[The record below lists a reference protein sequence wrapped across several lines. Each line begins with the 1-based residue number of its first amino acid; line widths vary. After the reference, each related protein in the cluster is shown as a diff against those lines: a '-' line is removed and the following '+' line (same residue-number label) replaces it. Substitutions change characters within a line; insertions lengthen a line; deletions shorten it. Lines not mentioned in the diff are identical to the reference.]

1 MARESREFRTLD
13 KDLRR
18 VTNAERAA
26 LQSARG
32 VLRLGI
38 ALAFVI
44 AAALTATGFFTGQP
58 TFGIVAA
65 GMAVAAYLALSIGA
79 NDVANSL
86 GPAVGAGAIGMT
98 TGLILVAGMEVLG
111 AVLAGDEVTATLTEG
126 LVGSTLG
133 QGAATARMMLA
144 ALLAAGI
151 WISLATW
158 ANAPVSTTH
167 SVVGAIAGAGLATF
181 GMTAVN
187 WPAMAMIATG
197 WMASPIVAGL
207 LAAGMLAALR
217 NRVMNRADRIGA
229 GRVWLPVLVA
239 LTLGMLGAV
248 ATVTAHV
255 TGPATALAVG
265 LAGAFAGWV
274 YARLRIDRLI
284 RDKSGEQLAF
294 KKLLGLPLVVAA
306 MVMGFAHGANDTAN
320 IAAPLTT
327 MLDSLAADPG
337 PPRRTL
343 VLLVSSIGIALGI
356 VLFGRRLVHMVGS
369 NITQLNPNRA
379 LCVSLATATTVL
391 VFSSF
396 GLPVSTTHIAVGGVF
411 GIGFYREWADRKPE
425 PEGEALPAEERRRR
439 HLVRRSHV
447 RTILGAWLI
456 TVPAAAGLAAALA
469 WLGGL

>member
-1 MARESREFRTLD
+1 
-13 KDLRR
+13 
-18 VTNAERAA
+18 
-26 LQSARG
+26 
-32 VLRLGI
+32 
-38 ALAFVI
+38 
-44 AAALTATGFFTGQP
+44 
-58 TFGIVAA
+58 
-65 GMAVAAYLALSIGA
+65 
-79 NDVANSL
+79 
-86 GPAVGAGAIGMT
+86 
-98 TGLILVAGMEVLG
+98 
-111 AVLAGDEVTATLTEG
+111 
-126 LVGSTLG
+126 
-133 QGAATARMMLA
+133 
-144 ALLAAGI
+144 
-151 WISLATW
+151 
-158 ANAPVSTTH
+158 
-167 SVVGAIAGAGLATF
+167 
-181 GMTAVN
+181 
-187 WPAMAMIATG
+187 
-197 WMASPIVAGL
+197 
-207 LAAGMLAALR
+207 
-217 NRVMNRADRIGA
+217 
-229 GRVWLPVLVA
+229 
-239 LTLGMLGAV
+239 
-248 ATVTAHV
+248 
-255 TGPATALAVG
+255 
-265 LAGAFAGWV
+265 
-274 YARLRIDRLI
+274 
-284 RDKSGEQLAF
+284 
-294 KKLLGLPLVVAA
+294 
-306 MVMGFAHGANDTAN
+306 MGFAHGANDTAN